1 MKEDRW
7 GPAAWLDG
15 DMAAAPILSPAPSVT
30 DTRVPV
36 GVLSAE
42 EGSVMA
48 TPRDPSARS
57 LPLGVQCHQ
66 QPPSYSLSAQGL
78 LSGAH
83 KSPGPDAQSR
93 YLPALPPALVPRGG
107 PPPSAAA
114 PPPKAQRRGA
124 PACSL
129 MLGRAQWRGG
139 HLAVPHQQPGDE

>member
-1 MKEDRW
+1 MKEDRR
-7 GPAAWLDG
+7 GPTAWSDG
-15 DMAAAPILSPAPSVT
+15 DTAAAPVLSPALSVT

-114 PPPKAQRRGA
+114 PPPKAEAGGSCLQPQVGAGPVEGGA
-124 PACSL
+124 PRSSTPAA
-129 MLGRAQWRGG
+129 R
-139 HLAVPHQQPGDE
+139 